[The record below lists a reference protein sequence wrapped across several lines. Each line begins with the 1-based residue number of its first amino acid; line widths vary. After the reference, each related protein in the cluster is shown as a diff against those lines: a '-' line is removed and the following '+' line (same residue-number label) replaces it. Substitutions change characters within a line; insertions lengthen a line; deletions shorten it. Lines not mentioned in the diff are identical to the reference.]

1 MPALG
6 STVIDQNQRRSAGTG
21 SIVRAMLN
29 LASSSNLSPSHRSTR
44 RAVSLDGGAVGHM
57 LGADSGGEVGEVG
70 ERNRDRGVLKI
81 TCKLLILHVRFDPL

>member
-57 LGADSGGEVGEVG
+57 LGADSGGEVGE
-70 ERNRDRGVLKI
+70 RNRDRGVLKI